1 MSGLFCTL
9 KLTYMMKKLSPWVH
23 GILDYFTVL
32 FLLCSPSLFDMQT
45 NGSVFTYVLAIVHLI
60 LTVLTDFP
68 PGVFKIIPLKLHGL
82 IEIVVSIGLIVVA
95 IWFRNSGD
103 NVSFYY
109 YLIFAIILFIVWT
122 TSEYKSVRRE
132 IDAKDLKP

>member
-1 MSGLFCTL
+1 MSGLFCPL
-9 KLTYMMKKLSPWVH
+9 KLTYIMKKLSPRVH

-32 FLLCSPSLFDMQT
+32 LLLSSPSLFDMQT
-45 NGSVFTYVLAIVHLI
+45 NGALFTYVLAIVHLI
-60 LTVLTDFP
+60 LTLLTDFP

-82 IEIVVSIGLIVVA
+82 IEIVVSIALIVVA
-95 IWFRNSGD
+95 VWFRSSGD

-122 TSEYKSVRRE
+122 TSEYKSVLRE
-132 IDAKDLKP
+132 IDEKDLKP

>member
-1 MSGLFCTL
+1 
-9 KLTYMMKKLSPWVH
+9 MKKISSRVH

-32 FLLCSPSLFDMQT
+32 FLLFSPSLFDMQT
-45 NGSVFTYVLAIVHLI
+45 TGSVFTYVLAIVHLI

-68 PGVFKIIPLKLHGL
+68 AGAIKIIPLKLHGL
-82 IEIVVSIGLIVVA
+82 IEIMVSIALIFVA
-95 IWFRNSGD
+95 VWFRSSGD

-122 TSEYKSVRRE
+122 ASEYKSPLRE
-132 IDAKDLKP
+132 IDEMI

>member
-1 MSGLFCTL
+1 
-9 KLTYMMKKLSPWVH
+9 MKKLSLRAH
-23 GILDYFTVL
+23 GVLDYVTVL
-32 FLLCSPSLFDMQT
+32 FLLLSPSLFDMQT
-45 NGSVFTYVLAIVHLI
+45 TGSVFTYILAIVHLI
-60 LTVLTDFP
+60 LTLFTDFP

-95 IWFRNSGD
+95 VWFRSSGD

-122 TSEYKSVRRE
+122 TSEYKSVLRE